1 MIESET
7 EFPARERGRA
17 PVLAKGRRIL
27 TSVVHQIRDQAHA
40 LPGTRGAQYVSDLQ
54 SLVGDRIGPLPFREQ
69 LSRLYHMVTA
79 GPRDGSLLNRYALH
93 LVVVFLA
100 VAVVLISQVTI
111 PKVDLVLPQTAL
123 AQAETDT
130 HPPDTGGS
138 VAVPETNR
146 GVDRLI
152 SNEAVL
158 FPAPVLHTTISE
170 RDRMAFITY
179 TVQANDN
186 IWAIA
191 QGFGLK
197 AETVLWANPKVE
209 SAPDLL
215 SVGQNL
221 IIPPIDGIYDAV
233 ANGDT
238 VEKLAKKY
246 ETTVDKIVG
255 FEGNELE
262 EPYSLTV
269 GQRIMLPGGHKPVV
283 PSNYYPMTS
292 VGRAPQNAPTG
303 SGRFAWPAQGVL
315 TQRYWSGHLGIDIA
329 NRTGTPIRA
338 ADAGYVVMAGR
349 DTWGYGNQVLIDH
362 GNGYM
367 TRYAHLDRIIVKA
380 GDAVERNQQ
389 VGTMGNTG
397 RSTGPHLHFEIIY
410 SRVRRNPLGFLP

>member
-1 MIESET
+1 MIESQT

-17 PVLAKGRRIL
+17 PVLEKGRRIL
-27 TSVVHQIRDQAHA
+27 TSIVHQLRDQAQA
-40 LPGTRGAQYVSDLQ
+40 LPGTRGAQYVGDLR
-54 SLVGDRIGPLPFREQ
+54 SLIGDRTEALPFREQ
-69 LSRLYHMVTA
+69 LSRLYHRFTA

-93 LVVVFLA
+93 LVIVFLA

-111 PKVDLVLPQTAL
+111 PEVDLVLPEAAL

-130 HPPDTGGS
+130 QPLDIGGS

-146 GVDRLI
+146 GVDHLI
-152 SNEAVL
+152 SNEAAF
-158 FPAPVLHTTISE
+158 FPAPVLHTTVSE

-209 SAPDLL
+209 NAPDLL

-221 IIPPIDGIYDAV
+221 IIPPVDGIYYTV

-246 ETTVDKIVG
+246 ETTLEKIVG

-262 EPYSLTV
+262 EPYTLAT
-269 GQRIMLPGGHKPVV
+269 GQKIMIPGGRKPVV
-283 PSNYYPMTS
+283 PSNYYPMTR

-303 SGRFAWPAQGVL
+303 SGRFAWPTQGVL

-367 TRYAHLDRIIVKA
+367 TRYAHLDHIIVKA
-380 GDAVERNQQ
+380 GDVVERNQQ

-410 SRVRRNPLGFLP
+410 NRVRRNPLGFLP